1 MYKFLKRFTIALFI
15 WLVFFS
21 IVDKLRANE
30 IYVAQSGSNV
40 DLDITQDGENNQ
52 VEGLSGSGYAI
63 VYGNNTT
70 ATFTQTGDNNQI
82 RVWSDYSSGKK
93 TDVSQTGN
101 NNISLA
107 DNHGQDN
114 TIITNVTGNSN
125 YTFDEIG
132 NGGDTDNTITTT
144 INGDSNNTIAEVQN
158 GDNNTIDVQVQS
170 QDSNIVRVYVNG
182 DNNNAKVW
190 QGKHEAGN
198 IDNDETGDNDAYWY
212 ITGSNNITASYQT
225 DDNSNG
231 GQYTFND
238 IDGSSNTIK
247 ITQRGAGNHSS
258 TTDVN
263 GNSNNI
269 TVVQRGNSD
278 TQTSSITVDGGHTVD
293 LFQRYGSHT
302 STINLTNSGG
312 AYNLDVDQIDS
323 SQDRSY
329 SLTGY
334 CTNSNGCS
342 VSVTQN

>member
-1 MYKFLKRFTIALFI
+1 MRNEFDKKKTKKKTGQDEFGVILLDEDPQWVWMREDAAQNNIVLRLDQQYGYTINVTQGDTEIIDYELGDGPIKSNKNISKSIMYKFLKRFTIALFI

-70 ATFTQTGDNNQI
+70 TTFTQTGDNNQI
-82 RVWSDYSSGKK
+82 RVWSDSSSGKK

-190 QGKHEAGN
+190 QGKHES
-198 IDNDETGDNDAYWY
+198 
-212 ITGSNNITASYQT
+212 GSV
-225 DDNSNG
+225 DR
-231 GQYTFND
+231 
-238 IDGSSNTIK
+238 
-247 ITQRGAGNHSS
+247 QR
-258 TTDVN
+258 DW
-263 GNSNNI
+263 
-269 TVVQRGNSD
+269 
-278 TQTSSITVDGGHTVD
+278 
-293 LFQRYGSHT
+293 
-302 STINLTNSGG
+302 
-312 AYNLDVDQIDS
+312 
-323 SQDRSY
+323 
-329 SLTGY
+329 
-334 CTNSNGCS
+334 
-342 VSVTQN
+342 